1 MRRVKFYLDSN
12 VFIFAE
18 ISREEIGEDARKAV
32 RNLEK
37 FTGIVSPL
45 IIDEVVWVIKKEVDY
60 PSAITVGKKMFE
72 LPLKIV
78 SLNPGTWQLRKSDTI
93 C

>member
-18 ISREEIGEDARKAV
+18 ISREEIGEDARKVV

-37 FTGIVSPL
+37 FTGIVSP
-45 IIDEVVWVIKKEVDY
+45 
-60 PSAITVGKKMFE
+60 
-72 LPLKIV
+72 
-78 SLNPGTWQLRKSDTI
+78 
-93 C
+93 